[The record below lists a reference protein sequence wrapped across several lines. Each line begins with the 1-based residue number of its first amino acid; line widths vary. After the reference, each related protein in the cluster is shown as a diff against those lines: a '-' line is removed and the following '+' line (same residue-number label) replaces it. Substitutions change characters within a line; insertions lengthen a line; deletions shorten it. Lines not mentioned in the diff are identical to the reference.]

1 MPELETGPEETL
13 RTVFVWT
20 EALDG
25 RIRILQSV
33 WCLPGVQATLA
44 HVAPYPGRFT
54 VHRGF
59 STAVATEFTDSSL
72 DFVYLDAQHNYMDV
86 TNDLLVWWPKV
97 RATPPPIAPTPTQCA
112 MCIMVPSPLHVQ
124 GDSPLFLTTLC
135 RPGLGPCVQL
145 KHGGL
150 YCGDDFFS
158 GYVSD
163 GRSNFGMR

>member
-1 MPELETGPEETL
+1 MLMAMHSVSLPYVGIVIAVVGRL
-13 RTVFVWT
+13 R
-20 EALDG
+20 D
-25 RIRILQSV
+25 
-33 WCLPGVQATLA
+33 
-44 HVAPYPGRFT
+44 
-54 VHRGF
+54 
-59 STAVATEFTDSSL
+59 
-72 DFVYLDAQHNYMDV
+72 
-86 TNDLLVWWPKV
+86 
-97 RATPPPIAPTPTQCA
+97 PPPIAPTPTQCA